1 MQKRLLHRL
10 DTPRTTP
17 QAGWFSASGKHEIP
31 GLQVNYLFGLRDLC
45 EKYLDNSKTVLELG
59 SYAGVSTELF
69 SYYCKH
75 ITTIDR
81 RHRSGIVEL
90 ARNANNVTF
99 IHSKFQTYLNKCVDK
114 FDLIYI
120 DGKHTYIAVK
130 RDITLSLPLLK
141 DNGIISGH
149 DIDVHSGVRQAVEE
163 VLPDN
168 NIEIFSDS
176 SWVVKL

>member
-69 SYYCKH
+69 S
-75 ITTIDR
+75 
-81 RHRSGIVEL
+81 
-90 ARNANNVTF
+90 N
-99 IHSKFQTYLNKCVDK
+99 
-114 FDLIYI
+114 
-120 DGKHTYIAVK
+120 
-130 RDITLSLPLLK
+130 
-141 DNGIISGH
+141 
-149 DIDVHSGVRQAVEE
+149 
-163 VLPDN
+163 
-168 NIEIFSDS
+168 
-176 SWVVKL
+176 